1 MIAALP
7 PVHCIIEHHKE
18 TGGAMTL
25 VPTIESDGRGEGTY
39 QFEIFSNSNGNRS
52 SNVQGGDFQK
62 DDPGRLALS
71 RSTVSVSPN
80 GGAPGSPS
88 MVLMAKSS
96 AWFRCRDI
104 YAPLVPSPKRG
115 N

>member
-7 PVHCIIEHHKE
+7 PVHCIIEHHQE
-18 TGGAMTL
+18 AGGAMTL
-25 VPTIESDGRGEGTY
+25 VPTIESDGRGEGSY
-39 QFEIFSNSNGNRS
+39 QFEIFSNSNGNTS

-80 GGAPGSPS
+80 EWRARLTVYGPNGEKLCAVS
-88 MVLMAKSS
+88 
-96 AWFRCRDI
+96 
-104 YAPLVPSPKRG
+104 VP
-115 N
+115 

>member
-7 PVHCIIEHHKE
+7 PVVCIIEHHKE
-18 TGGAMTL
+18 SAGAMTL
-25 VPTIESDGRGEGTY
+25 IPTIESDGRREGTY
-39 QFEIFSNSNGNRS
+39 QFEIFSNANGNTS

-80 GGAPGSPS
+80 GW
-88 MVLMAKSS
+88 S
-96 AWFRCRDI
+96 ARLTVYGPDGEKLCVVS
-104 YAPLVPSPKRG
+104 VP
-115 N
+115 